1 MSKIS
6 SIISFKYDNYLFR
19 FIEILD
25 MKKVKRSLKIKYY
38 FSNSSKISKLG
49 QKAILASKLIE

>member
-6 SIISFKYDNYLFR
+6 SILSFKYDNYLFR

-25 MKKVKRSLKIKYY
+25 MKKVNRCLKIQYY